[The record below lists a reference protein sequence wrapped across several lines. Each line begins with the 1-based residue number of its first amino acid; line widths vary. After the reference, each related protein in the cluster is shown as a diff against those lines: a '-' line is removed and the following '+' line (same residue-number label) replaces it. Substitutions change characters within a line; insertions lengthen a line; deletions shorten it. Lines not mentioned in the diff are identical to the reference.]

1 MKYILLVFLS
11 VVLSIAGVS
20 TLSYFD
26 LLPQK
31 TNIDQ
36 SAQVSASP
44 TLDTNVRNNQVLE
57 QKVTELENKLSAE
70 ASCNQASNLLSQIKD
85 VCASTPFPGIQECIQ
100 MRTERADVELREEN
114 LAKANKMKQLDKE
127 YEILKKDCQ

>member
-1 MKYILLVFLS
+1 M
-11 VVLSIAGVS
+11 GVGA
-20 TLSYFD
+20 LSYFD

-31 TNIDQ
+31 TIINQ
-36 SAQVSASP
+36 SAQVTASP
-44 TLDTNVRNNQVLE
+44 APDMNAQNNQVLE
-57 QKVTELENKLSAE
+57 QKVAELENKLSGE
-70 ASCNQASNLLSQIKD
+70 ASCNKANTLLSQIKD
-85 VCASTPFPGIQECIQ
+85 TCGSTPFPGIQECIQ